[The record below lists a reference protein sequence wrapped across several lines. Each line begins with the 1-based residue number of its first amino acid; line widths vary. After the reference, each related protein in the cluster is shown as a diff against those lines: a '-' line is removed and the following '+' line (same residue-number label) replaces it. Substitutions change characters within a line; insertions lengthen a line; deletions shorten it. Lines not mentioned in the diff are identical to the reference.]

1 MITSFRDEYAF
12 LSNFYPSQIV
22 LDGILF
28 PTVEHAY
35 QSYKTLDM
43 EKRKLISQIV
53 TPRKAKRYGRT
64 IDLRPDWEAVKLNVM
79 NRLLRRK
86 FRIPELKMKLLST
99 IGSDLVEG
107 NTWGD
112 MYWGCVWQTLPE
124 EKWIGENHLG
134 KLLMQIRE
142 EISNK

>member
-1 MITSFRDEYAF
+1 MITSFHDEYAF
-12 LSNFYPSQIV
+12 LSNFYPSKV
-22 LDGILF
+22 TLDGILF

-43 EKRKLISQIV
+43 KKRALISRLS
-53 TPRKAKRYGRT
+53 TPGNAKRYGRT
-64 IDLRPDWEAVKLNVM
+64 LDLRPDWDDVKLGVM
-79 NRLLRRK
+79 ERLLRRK
-86 FRIPELKMKLLST
+86 FRIPELEKKLLST

-112 MYWGCVWQTLPE
+112 KYWGCVWQTLPE
-124 EKWIGENHLG
+124 GKWIGENHLG

-142 EISNK
+142 ELSNK